1 MPDNETTDES
11 ASGSNRFVPSGISY
25 SVGGYRNAPGT
36 SANVPNATTIDPTAV
51 SQAASELGF
60 LGSQL
65 SEQTNTLQSSLE
77 SYNQGGYP
85 WGGVDGIAISFGQS
99 YQPACTALLGA
110 LNQLAQAIIGTS
122 DTLAGVVQGFQQNE
136 QNNQQLMN

>member
-1 MPDNETTDES
+1 MPDNGTTDEP
-11 ASGSNRFVPSGISY
+11 ASRSTHFVPSGISY

-36 SANVPNATTIDPTAV
+36 SANVPNVTAIDPAAL
-51 SQAASELGF
+51 SQAALGLGF

-65 SEQTNTLQSSLE
+65 SDQTNTLQSDLE

-110 LNQLAQAIIGTS
+110 LNQLAQAITGTS
-122 DTLAGVVQGFQQNE
+122 DTLSGVVQGFQQNE